1 MKLTTTIASLLAAQP
16 LMADTGLRAH
26 LWENRPIL
34 VFAEAG
40 DPRLAVQVALFES
53 HQPDLVERKNLVIV
67 ETDIA
72 SPLWQRFQP
81 DGFTLVLIGLD
92 GGEKFR
98 ASDVT
103 DPDTFSD
110 LIDTMSMRRDEL
122 SGRKPG
128 GN

>member
-1 MKLTTTIASLLAAQP
+1 MKLAATIASLLAAQP
-16 LMADTGLRAH
+16 LMADTGLQAH
-26 LWENRPIL
+26 LWEHRPIL
-34 VFAEAG
+34 VFADAQ
-40 DPRLAVQVALFES
+40 DPRLAEQLALFEA
-53 HQPDLVERKNLVIV
+53 HEDDLSERRNLVIV
-67 ETDIA
+67 ETDTA

-98 ASDVT
+98 AGDVT

-110 LIDTMSMRRDEL
+110 LIDTMPMRRGEL
-122 SGRKPG
+122 RGREPD